1 MASTVLDKMLVTP
14 GSSRRS
20 SYHLESK
27 VDMVCGLLAM
37 LGGQEHADMGETL
50 LTLSTNP
57 ESCLA
62 MRQSGC
68 MPLLVQLMQSDKD
81 GDTRIKAAR
90 AICNLISAQPDE
102 KIRKREIRIY
112 RLLEEMKN
120 YTDDLQKNSGRHGKY
135 LFQATS
141 RDVD

>member
-1 MASTVLDKMLVTP
+1 MLATP

-37 LGGQEHADMGETL
+37 LGCQEHADMGETL

-68 MPLLVQLMQSDKD
+68 IPLLVQLIQSDKD
-81 GDTRIKAAR
+81 SDTRNKAAR
-90 AICNLISAQPDE
+90 AICHLISAQPDE
-102 KIRKREIRIY
+102 KIRKREIKIF
-112 RLLEEMKN
+112 RLLEEMKS
-120 YTDDLQKNSGRHGKY
+120 YTGELQKNTSSVQGKC
-135 LFQATS
+135 
-141 RDVD
+141 